1 MSDIIKMAPSPV
13 VAKAAPVSP
22 LPNQARFIG
31 GGQGQKT
38 GNDLPHAAEAARS
51 LPQDPVNSQAVQERV
66 QAAVAQM
73 NEYIQ
78 STQRDLNFSYDPDSG
93 ETVVKVLDRSTQ
105 EVIRQ
110 IPNEIFLHLA
120 QTLNKE
126 DPVQLIS
133 AQA

>member
-1 MSDIIKMAPSPV
+1 MNEFTKVTAGPAQVSPV
-13 VAKAAPVSP
+13 SVSP
-22 LPNQARFIG
+22 QAG
-31 GGQGQKT
+31 SAKGQKT
-38 GNDLPHAAEAARS
+38 GNDLPLAAVAAKPE
-51 LPQDPVNSQAVQERV
+51 PQEPVNTQAIEERV

-110 IPNEIFLHLA
+110 IPDETFLRLA
-120 QTLNKE
+120 QRMSIE
-126 DPVQLIS
+126 DPGMLFS
-133 AQA
+133 AKA

>member
-1 MSDIIKMAPSPV
+1 MNDITKVASNPV
-13 VAKAAPVSP
+13 QAKAVPVSS
-22 LPNQARFIG
+22 LSG
-31 GGQGQKT
+31 LVQGQKT
-38 GNDLPHAAEAARS
+38 GNDLPPAAEAARS
-51 LPQDPVNSQAVQERV
+51 LPKDPVNSQAVQERV

-110 IPNEIFLHLA
+110 IPDEIFLRLA
-120 QTLNKE
+120 QTHTPDE
-126 DPVQLIS
+126 PGQLFS

>member
-1 MSDIIKMAPSPV
+1 MMNEITKVAAGPV
-13 VAKAAPVSP
+13 QVKSVSASS
-22 LPNQARFIG
+22 LVG
-31 GGQGQKT
+31 GAQGQKT
-38 GNDLPHAAEAARS
+38 GNDLPPIAEAAK
-51 LPQDPVNSQAVQERV
+51 PVAVETVNSQAVQEKV

-78 STQRDLNFSYDPDSG
+78 STQRDLNFTYDPSSG

-110 IPNEIFLHLA
+110 IPDEVFLHLA
-120 QTLNKE
+120 QQLTPDE
-126 DPVQLIS
+126 PVSLIS

>member
-1 MSDIIKMAPSPV
+1 MNDITKVTSNPV
-13 VAKAAPVSP
+13 QVKAAPVSS
-22 LPNQARFIG
+22 LPG
-31 GGQGQKT
+31 LVQGQKT
-38 GNDLPHAAEAARS
+38 GNELPPAAEAARS

-93 ETVVKVLDRSTQ
+93 ETVVKVLDRTTQ

-110 IPNEIFLHLA
+110 IPDEIFLRLA
-120 QTLNKE
+120 QTHTPDE
-126 DPVQLIS
+126 PGQLFS

>member
-1 MSDIIKMAPSPV
+1 MNDITKVASNPV
-13 VAKAAPVSP
+13 PAKAVPVSV
-22 LPNQARFIG
+22 LPKAD
-31 GGQGQKT
+31 QGQKT
-38 GNDLPHAAEAARS
+38 GNDLPPAAEAARS
-51 LPQDPVNSQAVQERV
+51 LPQDPVNSQALQERV

-78 STQRDLNFSYDPDSG
+78 STQRDLNFSYDPESG

-110 IPNEIFLHLA
+110 IPDEIFLRLA
-120 QTLNKE
+120 QNHNP
-126 DPVQLIS
+126 DQPGQLFS

>member
-1 MSDIIKMAPSPV
+1 MNNISKVTSQPVPVKTAPVVPLSGGVQSQIVGNSLPPVAVAAPS
-13 VAKAAPVSP
+13 KAA
-22 LPNQARFIG
+22 
-31 GGQGQKT
+31 
-38 GNDLPHAAEAARS
+38 AAADR
-51 LPQDPVNSQAVQERV
+51 QAVEAHV

-78 STQRDLNFSYDPDSG
+78 STQRDLHFSYDANSG

-110 IPNEIFLHLA
+110 IPDEIFLRLA
-120 QTLNKE
+120 QQLDKN
-126 DPVQLIS
+126 DPIHLFN

>member
-1 MSDIIKMAPSPV
+1 V
-13 VAKAAPVSP
+13 
-22 LPNQARFIG
+22 
-31 GGQGQKT
+31 T
-38 GNDLPHAAEAARS
+38 
-51 LPQDPVNSQAVQERV
+51 VNSQAGQEKV

-78 STQRDLNFSYDPDSG
+78 STQRDLNFTYDPGSG

-110 IPNEIFLHLA
+110 IPDEIFLRLA
-120 QTLNKE
+120 QQLTPDE
-126 DPVQLIS
+126 PVSLIS

>member
-1 MSDIIKMAPSPV
+1 MNDITKVASNPVQAKASPV
-13 VAKAAPVSP
+13 SS
-22 LPNQARFIG
+22 LPGAR
-31 GGQGQKT
+31 GQKT
-38 GNDLPHAAEAARS
+38 GNDLPPAAEAARS
-51 LPQDPVNSQAVQERV
+51 LPKDPVNSQAVQERV

-93 ETVVKVLDRSTQ
+93 ETVVKVLDRATQ

-110 IPNEIFLHLA
+110 IPDEIFLRLA
-120 QTLNKE
+120 QSHTPDE
-126 DPVQLIS
+126 PGQLFS

>member
-1 MSDIIKMAPSPV
+1 MMNEITKVAAGPV
-13 VAKAAPVSP
+13 QVKSVSASS
-22 LPNQARFIG
+22 LVG
-31 GGQGQKT
+31 GAQGQKT
-38 GNDLPHAAEAARS
+38 GNDLPPIAEAAK
-51 LPQDPVNSQAVQERV
+51 PVAVETVNSQAVQEKV

-78 STQRDLNFSYDPDSG
+78 STQRDLNFTYDPTSG

-110 IPNEIFLHLA
+110 IPDEVFLHLA
-120 QTLNKE
+120 QQLTPDE
-126 DPVQLIS
+126 PVSLIS